1 MSIMYKRCSAAAKVP
16 KRAHVG
22 SAVYDLWSAEK
33 VVFKPWSREFVLID
47 LKIAISD
54 GFYGRIVRCSGNAK
68 NTA

>member
-22 SAVYDLWSAEK
+22 SAVYDIWSAEK
-33 VVFKPWSREFVLID
+33 VIFKPWSREFVLID

-54 GFYGRIVRCSGNAK
+54 GFYGRTVRCSGNAK